1 MLFFGG
7 RVKRGRRTV
16 LQRQLK
22 KEGRIRR
29 MTQKCSTMC
38 HPTVIVS
45 VLEDGQ
51 SDEAEREWWL

>member
-1 MLFFGG
+1 M
-7 RVKRGRRTV
+7 KRGRRTV